1 MAFGVHFR
9 RSVHSVTNHIRRGV
23 TTAARNIAEGARF
36 VDRVHTRVRPVYERL
51 KPHLSELIN
60 VPATDQYLRGYDA
73 IRRSVVAAH
82 NLHRQLQ

>member
-1 MAFGVHFR
+1 M
-9 RSVHSVTNHIRRGV
+9 
-23 TTAARNIAEGARF
+23 
-36 VDRVHTRVRPVYERL
+36 
-51 KPHLSELIN
+51 KPQLAELIN